1 MKNQF
6 SKLSVVAIIAL
17 LLFSGCKKETTKPAP
32 TALTSTTTTVE
43 STYFLQGNFGGE
55 AIHLQTTP
63 EPFTASF
70 SNVADTEGED
80 HEHNVEHHE
89 NNDEN
94 DAPLVTGTRWSD
106 NSSTDLLSS
115 TTGSIEFRKV
125 VIRVFIAPLT
135 IPQQHYEML
144 AVGST
149 IFANAETL
157 NNGAYVTF
165 RDNAGVLWTSKGD
178 QTGSAIAI
186 TSRGEFAGAA
196 TTVAGTFSA
205 KMYDGNGNVRQLN
218 NVSFHGIAGL

>member
-1 MKNQF
+1 
-6 SKLSVVAIIAL
+6 
-17 LLFSGCKKETTKPAP
+17 
-32 TALTSTTTTVE
+32 
-43 STYFLQGNFGGE
+43 
-55 AIHLQTTP
+55 
-63 EPFTASF
+63 
-70 SNVADTEGED
+70 
-80 HEHNVEHHE
+80 
-89 NNDEN
+89 
-94 DAPLVTGTRWSD
+94 
-106 NSSTDLLSS
+106 
-115 TTGSIEFRKV
+115 
-125 VIRVFIAPLT
+125 
-135 IPQQHYEML
+135 ML